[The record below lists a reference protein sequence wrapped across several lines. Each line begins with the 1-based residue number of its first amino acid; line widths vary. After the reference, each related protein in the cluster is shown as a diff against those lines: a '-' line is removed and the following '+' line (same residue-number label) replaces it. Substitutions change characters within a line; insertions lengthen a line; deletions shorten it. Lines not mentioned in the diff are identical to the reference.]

1 MSQKTIWHVISASDP
16 ISADN
21 GSAVQSVARRLI
33 AESNKRGRYRGVLV
47 TGVEAD
53 RAEGIEPIL
62 APSSRSAQLRAV
74 ATRYLPSRFAPRG
87 SSLTRA
93 ESSPD
98 AIVLHNQH
106 ALIPAFKGHFPK
118 VPLVV
123 YAHNEIWQRVPAPV
137 ARTIMRDA
145 SGLICVSRDLQQ
157 AVLQQMKRLPA
168 KTEVIHSGVDV
179 PDGGRSQPAWD
190 VVFVGRTIPSKGVH
204 VLIDALSLL
213 AERGEK
219 PSALIVGS
227 SWFYGHAR
235 PKAYELEMRAQ
246 AERDGLN
253 VQFSTAVPPGEV
265 PGILDSA
272 RIAVVPSVWREPL
285 GLTALEGM
293 ASRSALVY
301 SGIGGIPE
309 VASGGGMQVRAGDA
323 ADLAGV
329 LSSLMADEAL
339 RESVA
344 RAGQARAKELTWA
357 RAAVALDRFLDE
369 VI

>member
-16 ISADN
+16 ISTDN
-21 GSAVQSVARRLI
+21 GSAVQAVARRLI
-33 AESNKRGRYRGVLV
+33 AESNTRGRYRNVLV
-47 TGVEAD
+47 AGVAAD
-53 RAEGIEPIL
+53 RADSVEPIL
-62 APSSRSAQLRAV
+62 ES
-74 ATRYLPSRFAPRG
+74 PSRASQVKTLAARYAPRGFAPRR
-87 SSLTRA
+87 SPFARA
-93 ESSPD
+93 ETAPD

-106 ALIPAFKGHFPK
+106 AMIPAFKGRFPD

-123 YAHNEIWQRVPAPV
+123 YAHNEIWQRVPKPI

-145 SGLICVSRDLQQ
+145 SGLICVSADLQR
-157 AVLQQMKRLPA
+157 AVLEQLRRLPE
-168 KTEVIHSGVDV
+168 KTAVIHSGVDV
-179 PDGGRSQPAWD
+179 AGEGESDAAWD

-204 VLIDALSLL
+204 VLLDALSIL
-213 AERGEK
+213 AKRGER

-235 PKAYELEMRAQ
+235 PKAYELELRAQ
-246 AERDGLN
+246 AERDGLD
-253 VQFSTAVPPGEV
+253 VGFRAAVPPGEV
-265 PGILDSA
+265 PRILDSA

-309 VASGGGMQVRAGDA
+309 VASGGGMQFRAGDA

-329 LSSLMADEAL
+329 IRSLLANEPL
-339 RESVA
+339 REHVA
-344 RAGQARAKELTWA
+344 REGQERARELSWSQ
-357 RAAVALDRFLDE
+357 AAVKLDRFLDE
-369 VI
+369 ML